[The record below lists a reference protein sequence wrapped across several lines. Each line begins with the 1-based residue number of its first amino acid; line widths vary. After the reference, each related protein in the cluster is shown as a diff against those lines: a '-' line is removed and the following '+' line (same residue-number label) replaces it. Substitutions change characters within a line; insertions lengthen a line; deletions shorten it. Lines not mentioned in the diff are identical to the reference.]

1 MQKHKNSTDM
11 QKKGLSTLESLTLDA
26 SVKVKIV
33 RLKGIEHITAA
44 MNNHNG
50 NPSLQD
56 AGRALLENRAL
67 LTKCNPDSSH

>member
-1 MQKHKNSTDM
+1 VHLDGNAEAKNSTDT
-11 QKKGLSTLESLTLDA
+11 QKKGLSALESLTLDA

-50 NPSLQD
+50 NQGLQD
-56 AGRALLENRAL
+56 AGRSVLKKLQR
-67 LTKCNPDSSH
+67 